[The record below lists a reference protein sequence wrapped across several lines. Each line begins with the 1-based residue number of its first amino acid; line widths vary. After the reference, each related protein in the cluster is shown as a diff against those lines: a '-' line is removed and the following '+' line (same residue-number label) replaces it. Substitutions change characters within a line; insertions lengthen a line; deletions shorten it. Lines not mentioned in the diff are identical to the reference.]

1 MTLKPDRSQRAAGTF
16 ALTLLASASLL
27 LAAAPAA
34 AQKLPQLGSDGL
46 MSLSQEARIG
56 NDVARE
62 IYKDPEYLDDPLLVE
77 YVDGIMQKLL
87 TSGRASGTIDATMNE
102 RFVWRLMLGAN
113 RTINA
118 FSVPGGVFGVH
129 AGLVGMTA
137 NADELASVLAH
148 EISHVTQRHIA
159 RMQQRQAQM
168 QPLLIGSMILG
179 AIAAGKNADM
189 GSAVLVGGQAATI
202 QNQLSYSREM
212 EREADRLGFL
222 LLQQAGFRTAGF
234 TQMFEKLQKANRIN
248 DDGSFPY
255 LRTHPLTLERI
266 ADMRGR
272 VPLAAAASGA
282 TLDRQH
288 ALMAARARVLA
299 TDRVDSWRTM
309 LEQAQLQLKAE
320 PSAAPKS
327 ASATTERLALLYQ
340 GACAALRLN
349 DRASAA
355 QLAAALQKALPK
367 TGQAGQQ
374 AGSNASAAQVER
386 IVKLLDA
393 DIASAQGQWPLV
405 AQLSAARAD
414 FYRPEFLL
422 HTRALAEQGRAELAA
437 EQLQQWVA
445 ERPSDAG
452 AWLALSQVDTRL
464 GRTAQSVRAQAEAS
478 VAHYDYGMAL
488 AYLRSAR
495 NLQRQNLVE
504 ASILD
509 ARIKEVEALQKWQDE
524 SS

>member
-1 MTLKPDRSQRAAGTF
+1 MTANLFRSERANGTF
-16 ALTLLASASLL
+16 VLTLLAAASLL
-27 LAAAPAA
+27 LAASPAG

-46 MSLSQEARIG
+46 MPLSQEARIG
-56 NDVARE
+56 TDVARE

-77 YVDGIMQKLL
+77 YVDGMLQKLL
-87 TSGRASGTIDATMNE
+87 ASGRASGAIDATMGE

-113 RTINA
+113 RTVNA
-118 FSVPGGVFGVH
+118 FSVPGGVFGLH
-129 AGLVGMTA
+129 AGLIGLTT
-137 NADELASVLAH
+137 NPDELASVLAH

-179 AIAAGKNADM
+179 AIAAGKNADL
-189 GSAVLVGGQAATI
+189 GSAVLTGGQGVAI
-202 QNQLSYSREM
+202 QNQLGYSREM

-222 LLQQAGFRTAGF
+222 LLQEAGFRTAGF
-234 TQMFEKLQKANRIN
+234 PQMFEKLQKASRIN
-248 DDGSFPY
+248 DDGSYPY
-255 LRTHPLTLERI
+255 LRTHPLTQERI

-272 VPLAAAASGA
+272 VPTAPVA
-282 TLDRQH
+282 TVDRQH

-299 TDRVDSWRTM
+299 TSRVDSWRTM
-309 LEQAQLQLKAE
+309 LEQAQLQMKTE
-320 PSAAPKS
+320 QSAAPKT
-327 ASATTERLALLYQ
+327 AAATTEYLALLYQ

-349 DRASAA
+349 DSASAA
-355 QLAAALQKALPK
+355 ELALALHKALPK
-367 TGQAGQQ
+367 AGKAT
-374 AGSNASAAQVER
+374 AGTANAAQVER
-386 IVKLLDA
+386 IVRLLDA
-393 DIASAQGQWPLV
+393 DIASAQGQWPRV

-422 HTRALAEQGRAELAA
+422 QMRALTEQNRADQAR
-437 EQLQQWVA
+437 EQLQLWVA

-452 AWLALSQVDTRL
+452 AWLALAQADSRL
-464 GRTAQSVRAQAEAS
+464 GRNADGVRAQAEAS
-478 VAHYDYGMAL
+478 IAHYDYGLAL

-509 ARIKEVEALQKWQDE
+509 ARIKEVEALQKLQDE